1 MRDPY
6 VVLGV
11 PRSASA
17 EELKGAYR
25 RLAKRL
31 HPDLNPGNRTMEQQF
46 KEATAAYELLSDP
59 VKRARFDRG
68 ELDADGSERM
78 RGFRY
83 AGAGAGAGARKGRS
97 WADAD
102 GFSLDE
108 VIAEFL
114 GRNRRPGTGAGTEPP
129 RARAADAAAAS
140 APGQTLRLSFT
151 EAAIGGRQRI
161 TLADS
166 RAVEV
171 TIPAG
176 VETGQRLRL
185 RGTSGDTYLD
195 VEVEPHPFYTRKDRD
210 IHVEI
215 PVTLVE
221 AVLGAT
227 ITVPTIHGA
236 VSVKVPPGSNSGS
249 LLRLKGKGIA
259 GAGKAAGDQYV
270 KLKVVLP
277 DPPDPELRGFLE
289 RWAHTHSYAV
299 RGKLDA
305 E

>member
-6 VVLGV
+6 AVLGV
-11 PRSASA
+11 PRDASA
-17 EELKGAYR
+17 EELKAAYR

-31 HPDLNPGNRTMEQQF
+31 HPDLNPGNRSMEQRF

-59 VKRARFDRG
+59 AKRARFDRG
-68 ELDADGSERM
+68 EIDGDGGERM

-83 AGAGAGAGARKGRS
+83 AGSGARKGR
-97 WADAD
+97 ATPDD

-114 GRNRRPGTGAGTEPP
+114 GRGRRQGTEQP
-129 RARAADAAAAS
+129 RPSTKETAAQS
-140 APGQTLRLSFT
+140 LRLSFV
-151 EAAIGGRQRI
+151 EAALGGRRRVA
-161 TLADS
+161 LADG
-166 RAVEV
+166 RTVEV
-171 TIPAG
+171 TIPPG

-185 RGTSGDTYLD
+185 RNTGGDIYLD
-195 VEVEPHPFYTRKDRD
+195 VEVEQHPFYTRRERD
-210 IHVEI
+210 VHIEI
-215 PVTLVE
+215 PVTVVE

-236 VSVKVPPGSNSGS
+236 VSIKVPPGSNSGS

-259 GAGKAAGDQYV
+259 APAGSGDQYV

-289 RWAHTHSYAV
+289 RWAHNHPYAV
-299 RGKLDA
+299 RGKLDLD
-305 E
+305 

>member
-6 VVLGV
+6 AVLGV
-11 PRSASA
+11 PRDASA
-17 EELKGAYR
+17 EELKAAYR

-31 HPDLNPGNRTMEQQF
+31 HPDLNPGNRAMEQRF

-59 VKRARFDRG
+59 AKRARFDRG
-68 ELDADGSERM
+68 EIDSDGGERM

-83 AGAGAGAGARKGRS
+83 AGSGARRGRAA
-97 WADAD
+97 ADAD

-114 GRNRRPGTGAGTEPP
+114 GRGRRQGTEPP
-129 RARAADAAAAS
+129 RPTASETAAAQS
-140 APGQTLRLSFT
+140 LRLSFV
-151 EAAIGGRQRI
+151 EAALGGRRRVA
-161 TLADS
+161 LADG
-166 RAVEV
+166 RTLEV
-171 TIPAG
+171 TIPPG

-185 RGTSGDTYLD
+185 RSAGGDIYLD
-195 VEVEPHPFYTRKDRD
+195 VEVEQHPFYTRKERD
-210 IHVEI
+210 VHIEI
-215 PVTLVE
+215 PVTVVE

-236 VSVKVPPGSNSGS
+236 VSIKVPPGSNSGS

-259 GAGKAAGDQYV
+259 APAGAGDQYV

-289 RWAHTHSYAV
+289 RWAQNHPYAV